1 MACNFKK
8 SDFSYNILI
17 IDVPLCSGN
26 SGAEKPA
33 REKSQLLIFIST
45 GRMLA
50 VYLFRAT
57 SGAHHQEGLVMT
69 LTASSS
75 SRAVTNSPVVVALDY
90 HNRDAALA
98 FVDKIDPRDCR
109 LKVGKEMFTLFG
121 PQFVRELQQRGFDIF
136 LDLKFHDIPN
146 TAAHAVAAAAD
157 LGVWMVN
164 VHASGGARMM
174 TAAREALVPFGK
186 DAPLLIAVTVL
197 TSMEAS
203 DLADL
208 GVTLSPADY
217 AERLAALTQKCG
229 LDGVVCSAQEAVR
242 FKQVFGQE
250 FKLVTPGIRPQGSE
264 AGDQR
269 RIMTP
274 EQALAAGV
282 DYMVIGRPVT
292 QSVDPA
298 QTLKAI
304 NASLQRSA

>member
-1 MACNFKK
+1 
-8 SDFSYNILI
+8 
-17 IDVPLCSGN
+17 
-26 SGAEKPA
+26 
-33 REKSQLLIFIST
+33 
-45 GRMLA
+45 
-50 VYLFRAT
+50 
-57 SGAHHQEGLVMT
+57 MT
-69 LTASSS
+69 FTASSS
-75 SRAVTNSPVVVALDY
+75 SCANTESPVVVALDY
-90 HNRDAALA
+90 HERDKALA

-121 PQFVRELQQRGFDIF
+121 PQLVRDLQQRGFDVF

-146 TAAHAVAAAAD
+146 TTARAVAAAAD

-174 TAAREALVPFGK
+174 AAARDALAPFGK

-197 TSMEAS
+197 TSMETC
-203 DLADL
+203 DLRDL
-208 GVTLSPADY
+208 GVTLSPAEH
-217 AERLAALTQKCG
+217 AERLARLTQQCG

-242 FKQVFGQE
+242 FKQVFGTA
-250 FKLVTPGIRPQGSE
+250 FKLVTPGIRPAGSE

-274 EQALAAGV
+274 EQALSAGV

-298 QTLKAI
+298 QTLKDI
-304 NASLQRSA
+304 NASLKREA

>member
-1 MACNFKK
+1 M
-8 SDFSYNILI
+8 
-17 IDVPLCSGN
+17 
-26 SGAEKPA
+26 
-33 REKSQLLIFIST
+33 
-45 GRMLA
+45 
-50 VYLFRAT
+50 T
-57 SGAHHQEGLVMT
+57 SESRIMT
-69 LTASSS
+69 S
-75 SRAVTNSPVVVALDY
+75 SPVVVALDY
-90 HNRDAALA
+90 SDKDKALA
-98 FVDKIDPRDCR
+98 FVDRIDPRDCR

-121 PQFVRELQQRGFDIF
+121 PQFVRALQQRGFDIF

-174 TAAREALVPFGK
+174 TAAREALLPFGK

-197 TSMEAS
+197 TSMEAG
-203 DLADL
+203 DLQDL

-217 AERLAALTQKCG
+217 ALKLAALTQRCG

-242 FKQVFGQE
+242 MKQERGQA
-250 FKLVTPGIRPQGSE
+250 FRLVTPGIRPAGSD

-274 EQALAAGV
+274 QEAKAAGV

-292 QSVDPA
+292 QSADPA
-298 QTLKAI
+298 QTLRDI
-304 NASLQRSA
+304 NASLA